1 MEHDDFGNELWSC
14 WRDLNVAY
22 RTFAKME
29 AVDEDEL
36 YVVDALWKKGGG
48 LTQRE
53 ICDLCDL
60 NKQTVSATCKRLA
73 ADGCISSQQGAVDKR
88 ERIITLTD
96 EGHAHWDGPVKR
108 MRKLEHDSAKGIA
121 DWEAAVFLK
130 VARQYVKA
138 FEEGLTQ

>member
-1 MEHDDFGNELWSC
+1 MEHGDFGNELWCC

-22 RTFAKME
+22 RVFAKME
-29 AVDEDEL
+29 NVDENEL
-36 YVVDALWKKGGG
+36 YVVDALWKRDGG
-48 LTQRE
+48 LTQRD

-60 NKQTVSATCKRLA
+60 NKQTVSATCKRLM
-73 ADGCISSQQGAVDKR
+73 ADGHISSRQGAVDKR

-96 EGHAHWDGPVKR
+96 EGYAHWEGPVTR
-108 MRKLEHDSAKGIA
+108 MRTLEHDSADGIA

-138 FEEGLTQ
+138 FEEGLPR